1 MSFLKIDDI
10 KKISEFSKQ
19 EYQLIE
25 LERKNMNN
33 SDSFFREIMHE
44 PFRIIGKISKKNSSE
59 DIKRILR
66 DIIPSSSQTNFFY
79 KTWVS
84 DMSEI
89 CQIFCDTLNSKSVS
103 FCLGTERG
111 CSRYHIDN
119 VPMRLLVTYMGQ
131 GTEWLPNE
139 IANRAAFEEGLPN
152 EKIVKDSSKIKSIKT
167 FNVAIFRGGAAG
179 LLHRTPDS
187 ALKNP
192 SILLRLDHESF
203 WDNILKQQ
211 DSNLAF
217 QV

>member
-1 MSFLKIDDI
+1 MSFLKIHDI
-10 KKISEFSKQ
+10 EKISEFSRQ

-33 SDSFFREIMHE
+33 SDSFFREIMYE
-44 PFRIIGKISKKNSSE
+44 PFRVIGKISKKNSSE

-66 DIIPSSSQTNFFY
+66 DIIPLSSQTNFFY

-139 IANRAAFEEGLPN
+139 IANRVAFEEGLPN

-211 DSNLAF
+211 DSDLAF

>member
-10 KKISEFSKQ
+10 EKISEFSKQ
-19 EYQLIE
+19 DYQLIE
-25 LERKNMNN
+25 IERKNMNN
-33 SDSFFREIMHE
+33 SDSFFREIMYE
-44 PFRIIGKISKKNSSE
+44 PFRVIGKISKKNSSE

-66 DIIPSSSQTNFFY
+66 DIIPLSSQTNFFY

-211 DSNLAF
+211 DSDLAF

>member
-66 DIIPSSSQTNFFY
+66 DIIPLSSQTNFFY

-211 DSNLAF
+211 ESNLAF
-217 QV
+217 

>member
-10 KKISEFSKQ
+10 EKISEFSKQ
-19 EYQLIE
+19 DYQLIE
-25 LERKNMNN
+25 IERKNMNN
-33 SDSFFREIMHE
+33 SDSFFREIMYE
-44 PFRIIGKISKKNSSE
+44 PFRVIGKISKKNSSE

-66 DIIPSSSQTNFFY
+66 DIIPLSSQTNFFY

-89 CQIFCDTLNSKSVS
+89 CQIFCDTLNSKSIS

-167 FNVAIFRGGAAG
+167 FNVAIFRGGATG

-211 DSNLAF
+211 DSDLAF

>member
-10 KKISEFSKQ
+10 EKISEFSKQ
-19 EYQLIE
+19 DYQLIE
-25 LERKNMNN
+25 IERKNMNN
-33 SDSFFREIMHE
+33 SDSFFREIMYE
-44 PFRIIGKISKKNSSE
+44 PFRVIGKISKKNSSE

-66 DIIPSSSQTNFFY
+66 DIIPLSSQTNFFY

-103 FCLGTERG
+103 FCLATERG

-139 IANRAAFEEGLPN
+139 IANRAAFEEWLPN

-167 FNVAIFRGGAAG
+167 FNVAIFRGGATG

-211 DSNLAF
+211 DSDLAF

>member
-10 KKISEFSKQ
+10 EKISEFSKQ
-19 EYQLIE
+19 DYQLIE
-25 LERKNMNN
+25 IERKNMNN
-33 SDSFFREIMHE
+33 SDSFFREIMYE
-44 PFRIIGKISKKNSSE
+44 PFRVIGKISKKNSSE

-66 DIIPSSSQTNFFY
+66 DIIPLSSQTNFFY

-167 FNVAIFRGGAAG
+167 FNVAIFRGGATG

-211 DSNLAF
+211 DSDLAF

>member
-10 KKISEFSKQ
+10 EKISEFSKQ
-19 EYQLIE
+19 DYQLIE
-25 LERKNMNN
+25 IERKNMNN
-33 SDSFFREIMHE
+33 SDSFFREIMYE
-44 PFRIIGKISKKNSSE
+44 PFRVIGKISKKNSSE

-66 DIIPSSSQTNFFY
+66 DIIPLSSQTNFFY

-139 IANRAAFEEGLPN
+139 IANRVAFEEGLPN

-211 DSNLAF
+211 DSDLAF

>member
-10 KKISEFSKQ
+10 GKISEFSKQ
-19 EYQLIE
+19 DYQLIE
-25 LERKNMNN
+25 IERKNMNN
-33 SDSFFREIMHE
+33 SDSFFREIMYE
-44 PFRIIGKISKKNSSE
+44 PFRVIGKISKKNSSE

-66 DIIPSSSQTNFFY
+66 DIIPLSSQTNFFY

-89 CQIFCDTLNSKSVS
+89 CQIFCDTLNSKSIS

-211 DSNLAF
+211 DSDLAF

>member
-10 KKISEFSKQ
+10 EKISEFSKQ
-19 EYQLIE
+19 DYQLIE
-25 LERKNMNN
+25 IERKNMNN
-33 SDSFFREIMHE
+33 SDSFFREIMYE
-44 PFRIIGKISKKNSSE
+44 PFRVIGKISKKNSSE

-66 DIIPSSSQTNFFY
+66 DIIPLSSQTNFFY

-203 WDNILKQQ
+203 WDNILKEQ
-211 DSNLAF
+211 DSNQAF
-217 QV
+217 

>member
-1 MSFLKIDDI
+1 MSK
-10 KKISEFSKQ
+10 
-19 EYQLIE
+19 
-25 LERKNMNN
+25 
-33 SDSFFREIMHE
+33 
-44 PFRIIGKISKKNSSE
+44 
-59 DIKRILR
+59 
-66 DIIPSSSQTNFFY
+66 
-79 KTWVS
+79 
-84 DMSEI
+84 I
-89 CQIFCDTLNSKSVS
+89 CQIFCDTLNSKSIS

>member
-10 KKISEFSKQ
+10 GKISEFSKQ
-19 EYQLIE
+19 DYQLIE
-25 LERKNMNN
+25 IERKNMNN
-33 SDSFFREIMHE
+33 SDSFFREIMYE
-44 PFRIIGKISKKNSSE
+44 PFRVIGKISKKNSSE
-59 DIKRILR
+59 DIKKTLR
-66 DIIPSSSQTNFFY
+66 DIIPLNSQTNSFY

-89 CQIFCDTLNSKSVS
+89 CQIFCDTLNSKSIS

-139 IANRAAFEEGLPN
+139 IANRVAFEEGLPN

>member
-10 KKISEFSKQ
+10 EKISEFSKQ
-19 EYQLIE
+19 DYQLIE

-33 SDSFFREIMHE
+33 SDSFFREIMYE
-44 PFRIIGKISKKNSSE
+44 PFRVIGKISKKNSSE

-66 DIIPSSSQTNFFY
+66 DIIPLSSQTNFFY

-211 DSNLAF
+211 DSDLAF

>member
-10 KKISEFSKQ
+10 GKISEFSKQ
-19 EYQLIE
+19 DYQLIE
-25 LERKNMNN
+25 IERKNMNN
-33 SDSFFREIMHE
+33 SDSFFREIMYE
-44 PFRIIGKISKKNSSE
+44 PFRVIGKISKKNSSE
-59 DIKRILR
+59 DIKKILR
-66 DIIPSSSQTNFFY
+66 DIIPLNSQTKSFY
-79 KTWVS
+79 KSWVS

-89 CQIFCDTLNSKSVS
+89 CQIFCDTLNSKSIS

-167 FNVAIFRGGAAG
+167 FNVAIFRGGATG

-211 DSNLAF
+211 DSDLAF

>member
-10 KKISEFSKQ
+10 EKISEFSKQ
-19 EYQLIE
+19 DYQLIE
-25 LERKNMNN
+25 IERKNMNN
-33 SDSFFREIMHE
+33 SDSFFREIMYE
-44 PFRIIGKISKKNSSE
+44 PFRVIGKISKKNSSE

-66 DIIPSSSQTNFFY
+66 DIIPLISQTNFFY

-131 GTEWLPNE
+131 GTEWLPND
-139 IANRAAFEEGLPN
+139 IANRVAFEEGLPN

>member
-10 KKISEFSKQ
+10 EKISEFSKQ
-19 EYQLIE
+19 DYQLIE
-25 LERKNMNN
+25 IERKNMNN
-33 SDSFFREIMHE
+33 SDSFFREIMYE
-44 PFRIIGKISKKNSSE
+44 PFRVIGKISKKNSSE

-66 DIIPSSSQTNFFY
+66 DIIPLNSQTNFFY

-211 DSNLAF
+211 DSDLAF

>member
-33 SDSFFREIMHE
+33 SDSFFREIMYE
-44 PFRIIGKISKKNSSE
+44 PFRVIGKISKKNSSE

-66 DIIPSSSQTNFFY
+66 DIIPLSSQTNFFY

-167 FNVAIFRGGAAG
+167 FNVAIFRGGATG

>member
-19 EYQLIE
+19 DYQLIE
-25 LERKNMNN
+25 IERKNMNN
-33 SDSFFREIMHE
+33 SDSFFREIMYE
-44 PFRIIGKISKKNSSE
+44 PFRVIGKISKKNSSE

-66 DIIPSSSQTNFFY
+66 DIIPLSSQTNFFY

>member
-1 MSFLKIDDI
+1 MSFLKINDI
-10 KKISEFSKQ
+10 EKISEFSKQ

-25 LERKNMNN
+25 LERKNMSI

-44 PFRIIGKISKKNSSE
+44 PFRVIGKISKKNSSE

-66 DIIPSSSQTNFFY
+66 DIIPLSSQTNFFY

>member
-10 KKISEFSKQ
+10 EKISEFSKQ
-19 EYQLIE
+19 DYQLIE
-25 LERKNMNN
+25 IERKNMNN
-33 SDSFFREIMHE
+33 SDSFFREIMYE
-44 PFRIIGKISKKNSSE
+44 PFRVIGKISKKNSSE
-59 DIKRILR
+59 DIKRTLR
-66 DIIPSSSQTNFFY
+66 DIIPLNSQTNSFY

-211 DSNLAF
+211 DSDLAF

>member
-10 KKISEFSKQ
+10 EKISEFSKQ
-19 EYQLIE
+19 DYQLIE
-25 LERKNMNN
+25 IERKNMNN
-33 SDSFFREIMHE
+33 SDSFFREIMYE
-44 PFRIIGKISKKNSSE
+44 PFRVIGKISKKNSNE
-59 DIKRILR
+59 DIKKILR
-66 DIIPSSSQTNFFY
+66 DIIPLNSQANSFY

-84 DMSEI
+84 DMADI
-89 CQIFCDTLNSKSVS
+89 CQIFCDTLSSKSIS

-211 DSNLAF
+211 DSDLAF

>member
-10 KKISEFSKQ
+10 EKISEFSKQ
-19 EYQLIE
+19 DYQLIE
-25 LERKNMNN
+25 IERKNMNN
-33 SDSFFREIMHE
+33 SDSFFREIMYE
-44 PFRIIGKISKKNSSE
+44 PFRFIGKISKKNSSE

-66 DIIPSSSQTNFFY
+66 DIIPLSSQTNFFY

-139 IANRAAFEEGLPN
+139 IANRNAFEEGLPN

>member
-10 KKISEFSKQ
+10 EKISEFSKQ
-19 EYQLIE
+19 DYQLIE
-25 LERKNMNN
+25 IERKNMNN
-33 SDSFFREIMHE
+33 SDSFFREIMYE
-44 PFRIIGKISKKNSSE
+44 PFRVIGKISKKNSSE
-59 DIKRILR
+59 DIKKTLR
-66 DIIPSSSQTNFFY
+66 DIIPLNSQTNSFY

-89 CQIFCDTLNSKSVS
+89 CQIFCDTLNSKSIS

-167 FNVAIFRGGAAG
+167 FNVAIFRGGATG

-211 DSNLAF
+211 DSDLAF

>member
-1 MSFLKIDDI
+1 M
-10 KKISEFSKQ
+10 
-19 EYQLIE
+19 Y
-25 LERKNMNN
+25 
-33 SDSFFREIMHE
+33 E
-44 PFRIIGKISKKNSSE
+44 PFRVVGKISKKNSSE

-66 DIIPSSSQTNFFY
+66 DIIPLSSQTNFFY

-211 DSNLAF
+211 DSDLAF

>member
-10 KKISEFSKQ
+10 EKISEFSKQ
-19 EYQLIE
+19 DYQLIE
-25 LERKNMNN
+25 IERKNMNN
-33 SDSFFREIMHE
+33 SDSFFREIMYE
-44 PFRIIGKISKKNSSE
+44 PFRVIGKISKKNSSE
-59 DIKRILR
+59 DIKKTLR
-66 DIIPSSSQTNFFY
+66 DIIPLNSQTNSFY

-89 CQIFCDTLNSKSVS
+89 CQIFCDTLNSKSIS

>member
-10 KKISEFSKQ
+10 EKISEFSKLD
-19 EYQLIE
+19 YQLIE
-25 LERKNMNN
+25 IERKNMNN
-33 SDSFFREIMHE
+33 SDSFFREIMYE
-44 PFRIIGKISKKNSSE
+44 PFRVIGKISKKNSSE
-59 DIKRILR
+59 DIKKTLR
-66 DIIPSSSQTNFFY
+66 DIIPLNSQTNSFY

-89 CQIFCDTLNSKSVS
+89 CQIFCDTLNSKSIS

>member
-10 KKISEFSKQ
+10 EKISEFSKQ
-19 EYQLIE
+19 DYQLIE
-25 LERKNMNN
+25 IERKNMNN
-33 SDSFFREIMHE
+33 SDSFFREIMYE
-44 PFRIIGKISKKNSSE
+44 PFRVIGKISKKNSSE

-66 DIIPSSSQTNFFY
+66 DIIPLSSQTNFFY

-89 CQIFCDTLNSKSVS
+89 CQIFCDTLNSKSIS

-139 IANRAAFEEGLPN
+139 IANRVAFEEGLPN

>member
-10 KKISEFSKQ
+10 EKISEFSKQ
-19 EYQLIE
+19 DYQLIE
-25 LERKNMNN
+25 IERKNMNN
-33 SDSFFREIMHE
+33 SDSFFREIMYE
-44 PFRIIGKISKKNSSE
+44 PFRVIGKISKKNSSE

-66 DIIPSSSQTNFFY
+66 DIIPLSSQTNFFY

-192 SILLRLDHESF
+192 SILLRLDHKSF
-203 WDNILKQQ
+203 WDNILKEQ
-211 DSNLAF
+211 DSNQAF

>member
-33 SDSFFREIMHE
+33 SDSFFREIMYE
-44 PFRIIGKISKKNSSE
+44 PFRVIGKISKKNSSE

-66 DIIPSSSQTNFFY
+66 DIIPLSSQTNFFY

-167 FNVAIFRGGAAG
+167 FNVAIFRGGASG

>member
-1 MSFLKIDDI
+1 MSFLKINDI
-10 KKISEFSKQ
+10 EKISEFSKQ
-19 EYQLIE
+19 DYQLIE
-25 LERKNMNN
+25 IERKNMNN
-33 SDSFFREIMHE
+33 SDSFFREIMYE
-44 PFRIIGKISKKNSSE
+44 PFRVIGKISKKNSSE

-66 DIIPSSSQTNFFY
+66 DIIPLSSQTNFFY

-211 DSNLAF
+211 DSDLAF

>member
-1 MSFLKIDDI
+1 MSFLKINDI
-10 KKISEFSKQ
+10 EKISEFSKQ

-25 LERKNMNN
+25 LERKNMGN

-44 PFRIIGKISKKNSSE
+44 PFRVIGKISKKNSSE
-59 DIKRILR
+59 DIKKTLR
-66 DIIPSSSQTNFFY
+66 DIIPLNSQTNSFY

-84 DMSEI
+84 DMAEI
-89 CQIFCDTLNSKSVS
+89 CQIFCDTLNSKSIS

-152 EKIVKDSSKIKSIKT
+152 EKIVIEFTFI
-167 FNVAIFRGGAAG
+167 FNVFTYFIQCKF
-179 LLHRTPDS
+179 
-187 ALKNP
+187 
-192 SILLRLDHESF
+192 
-203 WDNILKQQ
+203 
-211 DSNLAF
+211 
-217 QV
+217 

>member
-10 KKISEFSKQ
+10 GKISEFSKQ
-19 EYQLIE
+19 DYQLIE
-25 LERKNMNN
+25 IERKNMNN
-33 SDSFFREIMHE
+33 SDSFFREIMYE
-44 PFRIIGKISKKNSSE
+44 PFRVIGKISKKNSSE
-59 DIKRILR
+59 DIKKTLR
-66 DIIPSSSQTNFFY
+66 DIIPLNSQTNSFY

-89 CQIFCDTLNSKSVS
+89 CQIFCDTLNSKSIS

>member
-10 KKISEFSKQ
+10 EKISEFSKQ
-19 EYQLIE
+19 DYQLIE
-25 LERKNMNN
+25 IERKNMNN
-33 SDSFFREIMHE
+33 SDSFFREIMYE
-44 PFRIIGKISKKNSSE
+44 PFRVIGKISKKNSSE

-66 DIIPSSSQTNFFY
+66 DIIPLNSQTNSFY

-139 IANRAAFEEGLPN
+139 IANRVAFEEGLPN

-211 DSNLAF
+211 DSDLAF

>member
-10 KKISEFSKQ
+10 EKISEFSKQ
-19 EYQLIE
+19 DYQLIE
-25 LERKNMNN
+25 IERKNMNN
-33 SDSFFREIMHE
+33 SDSFFREIMYE
-44 PFRIIGKISKKNSSE
+44 PFRVIGKISKKNSSE

-66 DIIPSSSQTNFFY
+66 DIIPLNSQTNSFY

-89 CQIFCDTLNSKSVS
+89 CQIFCDTLNSKSIS

-139 IANRAAFEEGLPN
+139 IANRVAFEEGLPN

-211 DSNLAF
+211 DSDLAF

>member
-10 KKISEFSKQ
+10 EKISEFSKQ
-19 EYQLIE
+19 DYQLIE
-25 LERKNMNN
+25 IERKNMNN
-33 SDSFFREIMHE
+33 LDSFFREIMYE
-44 PFRIIGKISKKNSSE
+44 PFRVIGKISKKNSSE

-66 DIIPSSSQTNFFY
+66 DIIPLSSQTNFFY

-139 IANRAAFEEGLPN
+139 IANRVAFEEGLPN

>member
-10 KKISEFSKQ
+10 EKISEFSKQ
-19 EYQLIE
+19 DYQLIE
-25 LERKNMNN
+25 IERKNMNN
-33 SDSFFREIMHE
+33 SDSFFREIMYE
-44 PFRIIGKISKKNSSE
+44 PFRVIGKISKKNSSE
-59 DIKRILR
+59 DIKKTLR
-66 DIIPSSSQTNFFY
+66 DIIPLNSQTNSFY

-89 CQIFCDTLNSKSVS
+89 CQIFCDTLNSKSIS

-211 DSNLAF
+211 DSDLAF

>member
-59 DIKRILR
+59 DIKKTLR
-66 DIIPSSSQTNFFY
+66 DIIPLNSQTNSFY

-89 CQIFCDTLNSKSVS
+89 CQIFCDTLNSKSIS

-139 IANRAAFEEGLPN
+139 IANRVAFEEGLPN